1 MVPTRN
7 NAKNY
12 RYEYNLQS
20 IINQN
25 YKNYKIVIVDD
36 ASDDGTADLISIF
49 LRKSKLPR
57 SQYTLIQNS

>member
-57 SQYTLIQNS
+57 SQYTLIRNS